1 MSQVLGFVEAVL
13 DFGGDDEA
21 MADVG
26 FYDEAMAD
34 FGFYD
39 EAMADFGFND
49 EAMADVG
56 FNDEA
61 MADVGF
67 NDEHAVEQAQGLLSS
82 IMDANTPIE
91 TVEIDMYESMDVPND
106 KVLLDMTSVVPFVLH
121 IGAWAELMQ
130 SVLDSQTNKH
140 VIKLGFPACL
150 TRFGTIRCVP
160 TQEEDAGQKV
170 VLTCKEAIKDDIDTL
185 RTTSVGLGFVWKHDG
200 AYLASFGG
208 LIGPL
213 FTPYIPSRDYTR
225 EEIKSRCGNKLVFFR
240 FEDDAPA

>member
-1 MSQVLGFVEAVL
+1 MSQVLGFVEVEL
-13 DFGGDDEA
+13 Y
-21 MADVG
+21 VN
-26 FYDEAMAD
+26 DEAMAD
-34 FGFYD
+34 FGGD
-39 EAMADFGFND
+39 
-49 EAMADVG
+49 
-56 FNDEA
+56 
-61 MADVGF
+61 
-67 NDEHAVEQAQGLLSS
+67 DEHAVEQAQGLLSS
-82 IMDANTPIE
+82 IMDAKTPIE

-160 TQEEDAGQKV
+160 TQEEGTGQKV
-170 VLTCKEAIKDDIDTL
+170 VLTCKEASKDDADTL
-185 RTTSVGLGFVWKHDG
+185 VTTSVGFVWKHDG

-208 LIGPL
+208 LMGSL
-213 FTPYIPSRDYTR
+213 FTPYVPPRDYTR
-225 EEIKSRCGNKLVFFR
+225 EEIINRCGDKLVFFR